1 MAVINSSLTVT
12 SHITSSVATVAS
24 SLPFLIYFLSF
35 LNYFSMSSLYVL
47 LHFRIPEHLYRYLAY
62 IYHELNKSIL
72 ELFGFELDPSHFS
85 SEKVTSKRG
94 IFFEVSS
101 DFVPSNAIIF
111 ILMGA
116 NIALVL
122 FLQFLSSYLMKNNYL
137 RKILQK
143 EKWEMIYGQIINVM
157 SPLIIPWAFV
167 MLESGVRD
175 FKTKMASAGNIVIFF
190 IGIVFPIY
198 YFF

>member
-12 SHITSSVATVAS
+12 SQITSSVATVAS

-35 LNYFSMSSLYVL
+35 INYFTMSSLYVL
-47 LHFRIPEHLYRYLAY
+47 LHFRIPEQLYRYLAY
-62 IYHELNKSIL
+62 TYQELNKSIL
-72 ELFGFELDPSHFS
+72 ELFGFEFEPSHFS
-85 SEKVTSKRG
+85 TEKVTSKRG

-111 ILMGA
+111 IFMGA

-122 FLQFLSSYLMKNNYL
+122 LLQFLSSHLMKNNYL
-137 RKILQK
+137 RKTLQR

-175 FKTKMASAGNIVIFF
+175 FRTKLASAGNIIIFF